1 MVTILASG
9 GPRIKYSNWARRPDQ
24 GLPSRFLYFNT
35 FTAPQL
41 GMVQEAQLG
50 GLSAGGTIRLS
61 APGNAYDPFVLRL
74 LWALFNTLH
83 RRQLTSLAL
92 ILGIEPKVYRPAFP
106 CWDSSRSPWATAALY
121 LSVCA
126 RFRFRFARPPS
137 SHCGAV
143 DGGRA
148 GSSSSLGYN
157 RKKELGCG
165 GACRACSGL
174 GR

>member
-1 MVTILASG
+1 MGAGHTEESLIAQAAQETLS
-9 GPRIKYSNWARRPDQ
+9 
-24 GLPSRFLYFNT
+24 SRVHLDVRLCENSH
-35 FTAPQL
+35 
-41 GMVQEAQLG
+41 GMVQEARLG

-106 CWDSSRSPWATAALY
+106 CWDSSRSPWATATLF

-126 RFRFRFARPPS
+126 RFRFARPPS
-137 SHCGAV
+137 SQGGAV

-148 GSSSSLGYN
+148 GSSGSSGNN